1 MRILALAG
9 SLRRG
14 SYNRGLVRAAQQ
26 LAPEGVT
33 VDVFDLRALP
43 HFDADV
49 EALGDPRPVEALK
62 EAIGSADAL
71 LIATPEYNHGVPGVL
86 KNAIDWASRP
96 KAATVLAGKPVAI
109 LGAGGVSGTQYAQ
122 EQLREHLRSSR
133 ADLLD
138 EPRVEVARAWE
149 RFDEHGNVTDPDV
162 LVEVGYL
169 VDALLRKVVVTVQA

>member
-1 MRILALAG
+1 MRILALPG

-14 SYNRGLVRAAQQ
+14 SYNRGLVRAARE

-43 HFDADV
+43 FFDADV

-62 EAIGSADAL
+62 DAISEADAL

-96 KAATVLAGKPVAI
+96 KAASVLAGKPVAI
-109 LGAGGVSGTQYAQ
+109 MGAGGISGTRHAQ
-122 EQLREHLRSSR
+122 EQLREHLRSAR
-133 ADLLD
+133 ANVLE
-138 EPRVEVARAWE
+138 EPVVEVARSWE
-149 RFDEHGNVTDPDV
+149 RFDEHGDV
-162 LVEVGYL
+162 IDLGVRFDVRDL
-169 VDALLRKVVVTVQA
+169 LDALLESVLVTVPV